1 MVMDARDIDAV
12 RNAPPITY
20 LNNRIPADLPQ
31 YLPGH
36 PNNVS
41 PVMRPPT
48 VQERFPTDVYITEPH
63 HFASVTEVAIIA
75 SNTYYVKFLDQP
87 VSKRNLL
94 MLRNGS
100 TTNDLIYIGF
110 NSVPSPF
117 ATLTIQ
123 GGQLIIFDTVVPQD
137 DLYVVASAASVVF
150 SYAWSTYSPVI

>member
-1 MVMDARDIDAV
+1 MNMRDINEV
-12 RNAPPITY
+12 FAPVEY

-31 YLPGH
+31 YIPGS
-36 PNNVS
+36 PNNLA
-41 PVMRPPT
+41 PIMRPPT
-48 VQERFPTDVYITEPH
+48 VQQSTSTGIADVNVNDPH

-75 SNTYYVKFLDQP
+75 SNTYYVKFLDMP

-100 TTNDLIYIGF
+100 TTTDLIYIGF
-110 NSVPSPF
+110 NAIPSPF

-123 GGQLIIFDTVVPQD
+123 PGQLVIFDTVVPQD

-150 SYAWSTYSPVI
+150 SYAWSTYAPVT

>member
-63 HFASVTEVAIIA
+63 HFA
-75 SNTYYVKFLDQP
+75 
-87 VSKRNLL
+87 
-94 MLRNGS
+94 
-100 TTNDLIYIGF
+100 
-110 NSVPSPF
+110 
-117 ATLTIQ
+117 
-123 GGQLIIFDTVVPQD
+123 
-137 DLYVVASAASVVF
+137 
-150 SYAWSTYSPVI
+150 